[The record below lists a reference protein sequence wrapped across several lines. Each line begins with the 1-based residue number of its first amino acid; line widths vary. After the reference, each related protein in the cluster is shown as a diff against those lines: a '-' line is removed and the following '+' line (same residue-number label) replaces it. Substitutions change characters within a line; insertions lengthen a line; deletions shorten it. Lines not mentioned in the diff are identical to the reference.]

1 MSDVYLAVDSTLDR
15 QVAVKVLSEA
25 FSEDDAFRERFL
37 REARTAARLGPR
49 RRVVTIYDVGEWK
62 GRPFIV
68 MELIEGGTLADRIS
82 AGVPDRTRALAWL
95 AQTAEAL
102 DAAHAEGIVHRDVK
116 PANLLLDEQD
126 EVRIADLGLACPELA
141 GTGLTP
147 PGGLVGTAG
156 YLAPERLAGGPATA
170 ASDRYALA
178 VVACEL
184 LTGKRPDGGRA
195 PGELP
200 PAAARVIERNL
211 SEYPSER
218 LPSSVAFVEE
228 LADAL
233 DDSPSTRVLPRGSS
247 NPPTRVLTTRRPRRR
262 LRTVLIVAACVAVST
277 VGGVTAAAIATGQF
291 SSSPDET
298 VAKPQPVIQRCTIS
312 PLEHDANMV
321 VVGVKA
327 YAFCRQEVRAL
338 TSLGSYT
345 WKFRRGRK
353 LRAPDYGKPADLTL
367 VCSRTHGR
375 LELTVVDDGKQD
387 IGTSLCDRYASA
399 S

>member
-1 MSDVYLAVDSTLDR
+1 MSDVYLAVDSMLDR

-82 AGVPDRTRALAWL
+82 AGVPDQSRALAWL

-156 YLAPERLAGGPATA
+156 YLAPERLAGALRRRRATG
-170 ASDRYALA
+170 
-178 VVACEL
+178 
-184 LTGKRPDGGRA
+184 TP
-195 PGELP
+195 
-200 PAAARVIERNL
+200 
-211 SEYPSER
+211 
-218 LPSSVAFVEE
+218 LPSSRASCSPASGRTAGGL
-228 LADAL
+228 LASSRQRPPVSSSGI
-233 DDSPSTRVLPRGSS
+233 SPSIRASAF
-247 NPPTRVLTTRRPRRR
+247 RRR
-262 LRTVLIVAACVAVST
+262 SPSSRSSPVHSTTHPRPGCYPGDRATHRLAFSQRGGPVAACERC
-277 VGGVTAAAIATGQF
+277 
-291 SSSPDET
+291 SSSRP
-298 VAKPQPVIQRCTIS
+298 ALPSAPPV
-312 PLEHDANMV
+312 E
-321 VVGVKA
+321 
-327 YAFCRQEVRAL
+327 
-338 TSLGSYT
+338 
-345 WKFRRGRK
+345 
-353 LRAPDYGKPADLTL
+353 
-367 VCSRTHGR
+367 
-375 LELTVVDDGKQD
+375 
-387 IGTSLCDRYASA
+387 
-399 S
+399 